1 MRGIWFEE
9 YERIWNEGAAGNEP
23 DPQQVDEAVTER
35 FANAADR
42 YRDAQK
48 YEGYE

>member
-9 YERIWNEGAAGNEP
+9 YERLYNEAEDGEP
-23 DPQQVDEAVTER
+23 DPLAVAEAVTER